1 MPRCSEFL
9 IKCWWRGQAKKCSE
23 LFDIRKTD
31 EGFCCSFNTLE
42 QSQNLDI
49 SLVVPHHSATST
61 GGFAGVLD
69 WFENMFDEGDYVDD
83 DNDLDVFQSTTERTI
98 PTENLYFP
106 DPTNESESEMD
117 LEFLI
122 NSEADQSLKKGLAI
136 LTRGKRQTNGM
147 RSSLFPSKKKKR
159 RTEFDLLR
167 SNSASYLLGLNVLM
181 DAKSNDY
188 FVAPENY
195 IGFKVSYKKCNFF
208 NGNFEGYGSQPYN
221 ISRGQL

>member
-1 MPRCSEFL
+1 MFEV
-9 IKCWWRGQAKKCSE
+9 
-23 LFDIRKTD
+23 RKTD

-83 DNDLDVFQSTTERTI
+83 ELDLLQSTTERTVS
-98 PTENLYFP
+98 TENLYFP

-122 NSEADQSLKKGLAI
+122 KSEANQSLKKGLAI

-147 RSSLFPSKKKKR
+147 RSSLFPAKQKKR

-181 DAKSNDY
+181 DAKSKDY

-195 IGFKVSYKKCNFF
+195 IGFKVSYKKLSIFY
-208 NGNFEGYGSQPYN
+208 GHFEGYGSQPYN